1 MENKTILEVKNLT
14 KFYPIR
20 AGLFLKHAGDVQ
32 ALSDVSFRLRKGA
45 TLGIVGESGCGKS
58 TLAKCIIRL
67 FEATSGAVY
76 LNGEN
81 YFKLKGE
88 DLRKA
93 RKNIQ
98 MIFQDPFA
106 SLDPRMTV
114 SRILREPLVVH
125 QVGTP
130 KEKDRKV
137 RDLMQVVGL
146 DPRYLDRYP
155 HEFSG
160 GQRQRISVARCL
172 ALNPK
177 MIIADEPVSALD
189 VSIQA
194 QILNLL
200 KELQKE
206 FDLTYLFISHALSVI
221 EYMCDEIAVMYLGNI
236 VEMASRDA
244 LFSRPSH
251 PYTRALIDAIPVVG
265 EGKKDK
271 RKILQGDVAS
281 PINPPAG
288 CKFHTRCAYMT
299 DKCKKEVPP
308 LEPIAEDH
316 QVSCWLTKGPRSV

>member
-32 ALSDVSFRLRKGA
+32 ALSDVSFRLKKGA

-88 DLRKA
+88 VLRKA

-146 DPRYLDRYP
+146 DPRY
-155 HEFSG
+155 
-160 GQRQRISVARCL
+160 
-172 ALNPK
+172 
-177 MIIADEPVSALD
+177 
-189 VSIQA
+189 
-194 QILNLL
+194 
-200 KELQKE
+200 
-206 FDLTYLFISHALSVI
+206 
-221 EYMCDEIAVMYLGNI
+221 
-236 VEMASRDA
+236 
-244 LFSRPSH
+244 
-251 PYTRALIDAIPVVG
+251 
-265 EGKKDK
+265 
-271 RKILQGDVAS
+271 
-281 PINPPAG
+281 
-288 CKFHTRCAYMT
+288 
-299 DKCKKEVPP
+299 
-308 LEPIAEDH
+308 
-316 QVSCWLTKGPRSV
+316 

>member
-125 QVGTP
+125 QVGSSQ
-130 KEKDRKV
+130 EKDQKV
-137 RDLMQVVGL
+137 RDLMKVVGL

>member
-1 MENKTILEVKNLT
+1 MANDVILEVKNLT

-20 AGLFLKHAGDVQ
+20 SGLLLRHSGNVQ
-32 ALSDVSFRLRKGA
+32 ALDGVSFQLRKGE
-45 TLGIVGESGCGKS
+45 TLGVVGESGCGKS
-58 TLAKCIIRL
+58 TLGKSIIRL
-67 FEATSGAVY
+67 HESTSGEVY
-76 LNGEN
+76 LKQQN
-81 YFKLKGE
+81 YFQLKGE
-88 DLRKA
+88 ALRQA

-130 KEKDRKV
+130 KEKDQKV
-137 RDLMQVVGL
+137 RELMNVVGL

-172 ALNPK
+172 ALNPE
-177 MIIADEPVSALD
+177 IVIADEPVSALD

-206 FDLTYLFISHALSVI
+206 FDLTYIFISHALSVI
-221 EYMCDEIAVMYLGNI
+221 EYMCDDIVVMYLGNI

-244 LFSRPSH
+244 LFTHPSH
-251 PYTRALIDAIPVVG
+251 PYTQALIDAIPVVG
-265 EGKKDK
+265 EGKKAK

-288 CKFHTRCAYMT
+288 CKFHTRCAYLME
-299 DKCKKEVPP
+299 KCKQEVPP
-308 LEPIAEDH
+308 LEPIADDH
-316 QVSCWLTKGPRSV
+316 KVSCWLCHKTH